1 VKEAMKIT
9 ANGIE
14 INYEIA
20 GPEGAPWLT
29 FSNSLVCSLEMWDE
43 QAARFAGRYR
53 VLRYDLRGH
62 GKSSAPSAPYA
73 MRDLEDDVVAL
84 WMLLGIERSHWIGL
98 SLGGMIGIGLA
109 LRYPDRIAT
118 LVASDCRAEA
128 NEAYAKVFE
137 DRIKLTREQGMEALV
152 EPTIMRFFTE
162 PFRAAHP
169 EIIDRHAEMIRNT
182 IAEGH
187 IGCCEAIRGLAY
199 GSRLHEL
206 KAPTKFMGG
215 EHDIGAPVAMM
226 QSMHAALPGS
236 QYETIMGAGHI
247 SCAEK
252 PDEYFR
258 AADRFIS
265 AHSKA

>member
-1 VKEAMKIT
+1 MRIT
-9 ANGIE
+9 ANGTE
-14 INYEIA
+14 INYEVE
-20 GPEGAPWLT
+20 GPEHAPWLT
-29 FSNSLVCSLEMWDE
+29 FSNSLVCSLEMWNE
-43 QAARFAGRYR
+43 QAVRFRERYR

-62 GKSSAPSAPYA
+62 GKSGAPRAPYS

-84 WMLLGIERSHWIGL
+84 WNLLGIKRSHWVGL

-109 LRYPDRIAT
+109 LRYPDRLAS

-152 EPTIMRFFTE
+152 EPTILRFFTE
-162 PFRAAHP
+162 PFRAARP
-169 EIIDRHAEMIRNT
+169 DIIARHAEMIRT
-182 IAEGH
+182 TSSEGH

-199 GSRLHEL
+199 GSRLHEIMV
-206 KAPTKFMGG
+206 PTKFMGG
-215 EHDIGAPVAMM
+215 EHDIGAPPAIMKA
-226 QSMHAALPGS
+226 MHAALPGS
-236 QYETIMGAGHI
+236 HYEMLVGAGHI

-258 AADRFIS
+258 AAETFIS
-265 AHSKA
+265 THARA